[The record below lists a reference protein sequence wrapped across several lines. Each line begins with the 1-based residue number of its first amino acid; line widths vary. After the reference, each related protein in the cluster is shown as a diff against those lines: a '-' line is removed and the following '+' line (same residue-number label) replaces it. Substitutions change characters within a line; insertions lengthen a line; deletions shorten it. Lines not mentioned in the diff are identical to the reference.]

1 MSMLP
6 ENSSPSSQMPTTQ
19 SAMMA
24 ALRHV
29 LGAPGWVRGRL
40 RVRVGV
46 GVGVGVRVRVRVRVV
61 HV

>member
-29 LGAPGWVRGRL
+29 LGAPG
-40 RVRVGV
+40 
-46 GVGVGVRVRVRVRVV
+46 
-61 HV
+61 